1 MSTSVPALL
10 RSTTET
16 EYLAP
21 ENTPASAADAWA
33 VRSRSGWAGAGT
45 AALNMLRDADW
56 ERTLPDP
63 DLSEKLS
70 SEEPS
75 SATLPSVGSTVAP
88 DRAAPAD
95 ETLPDEPSPSFEHP
109 RTDNSTTIVTT
120 ENIAISTVRRR
131 RTYVSSRVDIIRPPD
146 GFARRRGPTRPPACV
161 TMPRRIRPVLRRGG
175 RICFAIEHLP
185 DRSHRR
191 PHCNP
196 RTKLVRGEHPTLVTR
211 HSTAK
216 TGHIYDRSYMTAY
229 DGRTSAVS
237 TGTSMRRRPAGQ

>member
-45 AALNMLRDADW
+45 YRLEHAPRRRLGTNPA
-56 ERTLPDP
+56 
-63 DLSEKLS
+63 
-70 SEEPS
+70 EPR
-75 SATLPSVGSTVAP
+75 LVGETFVGGAVIGDTAVGGV
-88 DRAAPAD
+88 DRGTGPAAPAD

-131 RTYVSSRVDIIRPPD
+131 RTYVSSRVDIILTPG
-146 GFARRRGPTRPPACV
+146 GFARRRGRHDRRHASRCRAGYVRP
-161 TMPRRIRPVLRRGG
+161 RRGG
-175 RICFAIEHLP
+175 RICFAIAHLP
-185 DRSHRR
+185 DCSHRR

-196 RTKLVRGEHPTLVTR
+196 PE
-211 HSTAK
+211 
-216 TGHIYDRSYMTAY
+216 RS
-229 DGRTSAVS
+229 
-237 TGTSMRRRPAGQ
+237 

>member
-131 RTYVSSRVDIIRPPD
+131 RTYVSSRWIL
-146 GFARRRGPTRPPACV
+146 F
-161 TMPRRIRPVLRRGG
+161 G
-175 RICFAIEHLP
+175 RQA
-185 DRSHRR
+185 
-191 PHCNP
+191 
-196 RTKLVRGEHPTLVTR
+196 G
-211 HSTAK
+211 STADE
-216 TGHIYDRSYMTAY
+216 GRHDRRHAARCRAGYVPSCAAAGAY
-229 DGRTSAVS
+229 ALPSRTSRLLTS
-237 TGTSMRRRPAGQ
+237 TPPL

>member
-1 MSTSVPALL
+1 MPLSGESHVISPNSTAVTIECATNSLYVLADANTWEESMSTSVPALL

-131 RTYVSSRVDIIRPPD
+131 RTYVSSRMDIIRPPG
-146 GFARRRGPTRPPACV
+146 GFAR
-161 TMPRRIRPVLRRGG
+161 
-175 RICFAIEHLP
+175 
-185 DRSHRR
+185 
-191 PHCNP
+191 
-196 RTKLVRGEHPTLVTR
+196 
-211 HSTAK
+211 
-216 TGHIYDRSYMTAY
+216 
-229 DGRTSAVS
+229 
-237 TGTSMRRRPAGQ
+237 

>member
-1 MSTSVPALL
+1 MPLSGESHVISPNSTAVTIECATNSLYVLADANTWEESMSTSVPALL

-131 RTYVSSRVDIIRPPD
+131 RTYVSSRVDIIGRRRVRPP
-146 GFARRRGPTRPPACV
+146 TRADTTAGMRHDAAQDTSRPA
-161 TMPRRIRPVLRRGG
+161 PRRAHML
-175 RICFAIEHLP
+175 C
-185 DRSHRR
+185 HRA
-191 PHCNP
+191 PP
-196 RTKLVRGEHPTLVTR
+196 RLLT
-211 HSTAK
+211 ST
-216 TGHIYDRSYMTAY
+216 
-229 DGRTSAVS
+229 
-237 TGTSMRRRPAGQ
+237 PPL

>member
-63 DLSEKLS
+63 DLSEKLRRRSRHRRHCRRWGRRWHRIGPHRLMKRCRTSHRHRS
-70 SEEPS
+70 STRARTIAPPS
-75 SATLPSVGSTVAP
+75 SPRRTSRSAPSDGGAHTSAHGWILFGRQAGST
-88 DRAAPAD
+88 AD
-95 ETLPDEPSPSFEHP
+95 EADTTAGMRHDAAQDTSRPAP
-109 RTDNSTTIVTT
+109 RR
-120 ENIAISTVRRR
+120 AHMLCHRA
-131 RTYVSSRVDIIRPPD
+131 PPD
-146 GFARRRGPTRPPACV
+146 C
-161 TMPRRIRPVLRRGG
+161 
-175 RICFAIEHLP
+175 
-185 DRSHRR
+185 SHRR

-196 RTKLVRGEHPTLVTR
+196 PNAASQGRA
-211 HSTAK
+211 STHWSPVMARLRQVIYT
-216 TGHIYDRSYMTAY
+216 TGHI
-229 DGRTSAVS
+229 
-237 TGTSMRRRPAGQ
+237 